1 MGLAPPAAAI
11 DDMLLEQEDQT
22 MDRRVRTV
30 RRDRDGNIV
39 ALCNAGASWSP
50 RRKSDVIVDILE
62 NKRSYYVQEQQR
74 RSYVR
79 VVNGKKLRTTVEVAH
94 ANSLDKLADA

>member
-1 MGLAPPAAAI
+1 V
-11 DDMLLEQEDQT
+11 LLEQEAET

-30 RRDRDGNIV
+30 RRDREGNIV

-50 RRKSDVIVDILE
+50 RRKSDVIADILE

-79 VVNGKKLRTTVEVAH
+79 VVDGTGLRTTRNVADV
-94 ANSLDKLADA
+94 NSLDKLADA